1 MFPFKVKC
9 DNQFTKQHL
18 SGAKTVSIMVKCDL
32 VLNSVFYLI
41 EYEAVMRAS
50 SISSNSRQE
59 GCKS

>member
-9 DNQFTKQHL
+9 DNL
-18 SGAKTVSIMVKCDL
+18 LNNIVRAAKTVSIMVKCDL

-59 GCKS
+59 GCES